1 MSIIISGIQQV
12 GIGIPDVYDA
22 WTWYR
27 KYFGMD
33 IPMFDEA
40 AEANLMLPY
49 TGGQPQQR
57 HAILAYNIQGG
68 GGMEI
73 WQYKSRTP
81 QAPGFNPLLGD
92 LGIHITKIKAK
103 DPEQVLSQFQNQKL
117 DLIHST
123 IQTSPDQQAHFML
136 RDPYGN
142 IFQVIQWDDW
152 FIQNNLPTG
161 GPVGC
166 LIGVS
171 DIDKSLTLYRD
182 ILGYD
187 KVIYD
192 ERGEFEDLKAL
203 SGGENRFR
211 RVLLTHLEPR
221 KGPFS
226 KFFGKSTIELIQVL
240 DRSPQ
245 KIFENRFWADLGFIH
260 LCFDIQGMHELKQHC
275 ETQGFPF
282 TVDSSNSFDMGEA
295 AGHFSYIEDPDGTLI
310 EFVETH
316 KIPIIKKIGWFLD
329 LRKRNPEKTLPNW
342 MIQSLSFNRVKA

>member
-171 DIDKSLTLYRD
+171 YMMRGVSLR
-182 ILGYD
+182 I
-187 KVIYD
+187 
-192 ERGEFEDLKAL
+192 
-203 SGGENRFR
+203 
-211 RVLLTHLEPR
+211 
-221 KGPFS
+221 
-226 KFFGKSTIELIQVL
+226 
-240 DRSPQ
+240 
-245 KIFENRFWADLGFIH
+245 
-260 LCFDIQGMHELKQHC
+260 
-275 ETQGFPF
+275 
-282 TVDSSNSFDMGEA
+282 
-295 AGHFSYIEDPDGTLI
+295 
-310 EFVETH
+310 
-316 KIPIIKKIGWFLD
+316 
-329 LRKRNPEKTLPNW
+329 
-342 MIQSLSFNRVKA
+342 